1 MSSKPFEIGLVG
13 AGAISAGAYTAG
25 VIDFLVFALDSWYEA
40 KAAGDPQA
48 PAHDVTLKVFSGASA
63 GAMTAALGT
72 AYLASDQPPIPD
84 ESAASAC
91 RGRNKLFDSWVERID
106 IARLLEHRDLEAKGS
121 RVISLLDSSVLAEI
135 AADGLA
141 VSPRKLRR
149 PYLDD
154 NFELLLTVTNLRG
167 VPYAFPVQSDRPERF
182 EMSLHADYVHFRIND
197 EGNAG
202 PADRYTMSWSD
213 FGKASDANKDRM
225 TVAALA
231 SGAFPVGLAPRTL
244 EHLIPRL
251 GRDLYGARNWSVPTP
266 GSHDPHHCTEPREIA
281 ANWGDLE
288 SDYHYRFQCV
298 DGGVMNNEPLE
309 LARNLLARGGTS
321 PRDAAQAE
329 RALLL
334 IDPFPNHEGFDA
346 KDQPADDLLGVLMKL
361 FGALKNQ
368 ARFKHEEL
376 LLAADADIYSRF
388 MIAPSRED
396 TVVPI
401 ACGSLG
407 GFGGFLKRD
416 FRAHDYFLGRRN
428 AQQFLRRYFTLT
440 EDNPLFANSLPQ
452 DPVDRE
458 KLIRARCIKT
468 TSGQTIGQPE
478 LDLNGMRLLPI
489 IPLIGKADVECRQP
503 AWPTY
508 TQDDLARLERQ
519 LDSRVGL
526 VLGKL
531 LDQYFE
537 GSLWRLPAKWIIGRK
552 KSDIVDSA
560 LQRIQGDLKRMQLMR

>member
-40 KAAGDPQA
+40 KAADDPQA

-141 VSPRKLRR
+141 TRPRPVKR
-149 PYLDD
+149 PYLADD
-154 NFELLLTVTNLRG
+154 FDLLLTVSNLRG
-167 VPYAFPVQSDRPERF
+167 VPYAFQVQSNRPESF
-182 EMSLHADYVHFRIND
+182 TMSLHADYVHFRVND
-197 EGNAG
+197 NGQCG
-202 PADRYTMSWSD
+202 QHDCYTLRWSD
-213 FGKASDANKDRM
+213 FGTANHPNLSKM
-225 TVAALA
+225 TAAALA
-231 SGAFPVGLAPRTL
+231 SGAFPVGLAPRLL
-244 EHLIPRL
+244 EHLIPGQGLPNVYSSRL
-251 GRDLYGARNWSVPTP
+251 WQVPTP
-266 GSHDPHHCTEPREIA
+266 DSQAPHRCTHAQAIPPHFGKLTE
-281 ANWGDLE
+281 
-288 SDYHYRFQCV
+288 DYRYQFQCV

-309 LARNLLARGGTS
+309 LARKLLSNYGTNDHH
-321 PRDAAQAE
+321 PANAD
-329 RALLL
+329 RAVLL
-334 IDPFPNHEGFDA
+334 IDPFPNNEIFDPEQ
-346 KDQPADDLLGVLMKL
+346 KPAQDLLGVLLGL

-428 AQQFLRRYFTLT
+428 AQQFLRQHFTLS
-440 EDNPLFANSLPQ
+440 ENNPLFDNSLPQ
-452 DPVDRE
+452 NPIDRE
-458 KLIRARCIKT
+458 KLIQARCIKT
-468 TSGQTIGQPE
+468 ASGQPE